1 MPALQII
8 GYFLMGQSLKK
19 AIAIAKK
26 ANVKHF
32 EQSLH
37 NKVKKFF
44 AIEIRLVFSDHLGN
58 THLFLDKSLV
68 VKAVEVYLYGLL
80 HRDLTSQYLN
90 IYRQK
95 SARTKIHN

>member
-1 MPALQII
+1 
-8 GYFLMGQSLKK
+8 
-19 AIAIAKK
+19 
-26 ANVKHF
+26 
-32 EQSLH
+32 
-37 NKVKKFF
+37 
-44 AIEIRLVFSDHLGN
+44 
-58 THLFLDKSLV
+58 